1 MTKSAFFNLD
11 FEKIYPTP
19 SPERMAQAFFNRIW
33 RKLHVENFS
42 FLIVFYG
49 RHRTGKSMGA
59 VSFCHILDETFEP
72 NLENRV
78 VYSSRALINAFKD
91 IRQKKIKGAGI
102 IVDEAGT
109 GDLSSQRWYEDMAK
123 LVSANLQ
130 AVGYLN
136 PFVCFVTPNFSFI
149 NNVARKL
156 SQGVFEV
163 TRSHTRYAI
172 IKPFWIENSPWQT
185 GVYRKYPIFCENHG
199 GIPSSIYKVNQIRIG
214 LPVDRIRER
223 YQAHSQAYKDNFMNE
238 SEEQVASAEFQK
250 TMKSSFVSGI
260 TAIADEVFTNID
272 DYKGYGVGKNK
283 DQVSQHIIRLR
294 HGLSQS
300 DSKTVRLLVTKR
312 LSENKGKVNDDALQ
326 GIEENS

>member
-1 MTKSAFFNLD
+1 
-11 FEKIYPTP
+11 
-19 SPERMAQAFFNRIW
+19 
-33 RKLHVENFS
+33 
-42 FLIVFYG
+42 
-49 RHRTGKSMGA
+49 MGA
-59 VSFCHILDETFEP
+59 VSFCHILDETFEA
-72 NLENRV
+72 NLESRV

-91 IRQKKIKGAGI
+91 IREKKIKGAGI

-163 TRSHTRYAI
+163 TRSHTRYAM

-214 LPVDRIRER
+214 LPVEAIRKR
-223 YQAHSQAYKDNFMNE
+223 YQDHSQAYKDNFLNE
-238 SEEQVASAEFQK
+238 SEEQVASSEFQK
-250 TMKSSFVSGI
+250 NMKTSFVSGI
-260 TAIADEVFTNID
+260 TAIADEVYTNID

-283 DQVSQHIIRLR
+283 DQVSQHIIRLK
-294 HGLSQS
+294 HGLSQA

-312 LSENKGKVNDDALQ
+312 LDDSSKALKTE
-326 GIEENS
+326 GIDEM

>member
-1 MTKSAFFNLD
+1 MSISKFFDVDFKS
-11 FEKIYPTP
+11 IYPDPT
-19 SPERMAQAFFNRIW
+19 PERLAQAFFNRIW

-49 RHRTGKSMGA
+49 RHRTGKSLGA
-59 VSFCHILDETFEP
+59 VSFCHILDETFEK
-72 NLENRV
+72 NLETRV

-102 IVDEAGT
+102 VVDEAGT

-136 PFVCFVTPNFSFI
+136 PIVCFVTPNFSFI

-163 TRSHTRYAI
+163 TRSHTRYAS

-185 GVYRKYPIFCENHG
+185 GVYRKYPIFCENRK
-199 GIPSSIYKVNQIRIG
+199 GIASSIYKVNSIRIG
-214 LPVDRIRER
+214 LPAEPIMAR
-223 YQAHSQAYKDNFMNE
+223 YIAHSQAYKDNFLDE
-238 SEEQVASAEFQK
+238 SEKEVEAVEFNKSMK
-250 TMKSSFVSGI
+250 TSFVSGI
-260 TAIADEVFTNID
+260 TAVAEEVYRNID
-272 DYKGYGVGKNK
+272 EYRGYGAGKNK
-283 DQVSQHIIRLR
+283 ESISQNIIRLK
-294 HGLSQS
+294 HGLSQA
-300 DSKTVRLLVTKR
+300 DSKTVRLLVTKKMGEKATR
-312 LSENKGKVNDDALQ
+312 KPTVDNDD
-326 GIEENS
+326 ENVSA